1 MALNLTQLRAFL
13 TVVEEGSINRAA
25 VRLLRAQPAVG
36 RQIKLLEESFGLPL
50 LERSSA
56 GVQPTEAGLLLV
68 EHARLIF
75 QDIARAEA
83 AMAALGQEPAGTVT
97 VAIPSSLVEQLSTRL
112 YASVKARHPL
122 IKLNL
127 MEGDSHAVAS
137 WMRDHRADLA
147 LLPDGEQ
154 DISLHSVVSA
164 TQTFCFCGNAEA
176 FKVLPASVTLT
187 EALSYPL
194 ALTMQPNR
202 LRRLIDTA
210 AQHLG
215 CEVQSV
221 VDAGTSHMISLLLRE
236 QAIYTIR
243 PRIGPVPV
251 TVNGIAYI
259 PICEPTITR
268 TVSLVWSTAVTL
280 SPAVE
285 AARVCLLDCMRDLDT
300 DGVRQDV

>member
-1 MALNLTQLRAFL
+1 MTLNLTHLRAFL

-25 VRLLRAQPAVG
+25 ARLLRAQPAVG
-36 RQIKLLEESFGLPL
+36 RQIKLLEESFGQSL

-56 GVQPTEAGLLLV
+56 GVQPTAAGLMLV

-83 AMAALGQEPAGTVT
+83 AMAAAGQEPAGAVT

-112 YASVKARHPL
+112 FGEVKARYPL

-127 MEGDSHAVAS
+127 MEGDSHAVAG
-137 WMRDHRADLA
+137 WMREQRADLA
-147 LLPDGEQ
+147 LLPDGGQ
-154 DISLHSVVSA
+154 DLSLHSMACA
-164 TQTFCFCGNAEA
+164 TQTFCFCGNADS
-176 FKVLPASVTLT
+176 FDTLPESI
-187 EALSYPL
+187 ALADALAYPL

-210 AQHLG
+210 ASHLG

-221 VDAGTSHMISLLLRE
+221 VDASTSHVVTLLLRE
-236 QAIYTIR
+236 QSIYTIR

-251 TVNGIAYI
+251 IVNGIAYI
-259 PICEPTITR
+259 PIREPAISR
-268 TVSLVWSTAVTL
+268 SVSAVWSTAVTL

-285 AARVCLLDCMRDLDT
+285 ATRQCLLGCIRELE
-300 DGVRQDV
+300 G